1 MKFALPLLILAL
13 AAAPASAQTFK
24 AQPVPP
30 NAQHKWQTAPSIK
43 GALGWDVLMKT
54 KEKEKKIDGAWY
66 IIPDFAKEVK
76 PFNGKTVKIN
86 GYMLPLKPSEMQ
98 GEFVL
103 MAYPPD
109 CPFCLTAG
117 SQAWILIKAKSP
129 LKYKRE
135 PMLLEGRLEL
145 VSFDPEG
152 TFYKLHE
159 AVQLN

>member
-1 MKFALPLLILAL
+1 MKLIALFLTLAL
-13 AAAPASAQTFK
+13 AFPVSAQTFK
-24 AQPVPP
+24 AQPLPKD
-30 NAQHKWQTAPSIK
+30 AQHQWQTAPTIK

-66 IIPDFAKEVK
+66 ITPEFAKEVK
-76 PFNGKTVKIN
+76 PFDGKIVKIN
-86 GYMLPLKPSEMQ
+86 GYMLPLKPSETQ
-98 GEFVL
+98 SEFVL

-117 SQAWILIKAKSP
+117 SQAWMLIKAKTP

-145 VSFDPEG
+145 VAFDPEG
-152 TFYKLHE
+152 TFYKLHD
-159 AVQLN
+159 ARRVN